1 MVEAEHSHSILTT
14 DNKTATIDYSSF
26 QPVHCELNVFSIKC
40 HVGVLRVGLAVT
52 AVGGVSVSIVMSLA
66 VVTTCSQITEA

>member
-1 MVEAEHSHSILTT
+1 M
-14 DNKTATIDYSSF
+14 
-26 QPVHCELNVFSIKC
+26 HCVLNVFGIKC
-40 HVGVLRVGLAVT
+40 HEGVLGVGLAVT